1 MTAWAVVSVTAKVA
15 TPLLLVVA
23 GEVVM
28 TEDPLPAAKETDLPA
43 RATPLSSFKV
53 TVTVEDAIPSASTD
67 DGEAVTV
74 ELATVAFGV
83 VKVTEAPLRATESV
97 VSVTA

>member
-1 MTAWAVVSVTAKVA
+1 MVSVTVNVA
-15 TPLLLVVA
+15 IPEALVVA

-28 TEDPLPAAKETDLPA
+28 TEDPLPAARETDLPA
-43 RATPLSSFKV
+43 RATPLSSFRM

-74 ELATVAFGV
+74 ELATVALGA
-83 VKVTEAPLRATESV
+83 VKVTVGDWPVPLRVTESV
-97 VSVTA
+97 VSMAV